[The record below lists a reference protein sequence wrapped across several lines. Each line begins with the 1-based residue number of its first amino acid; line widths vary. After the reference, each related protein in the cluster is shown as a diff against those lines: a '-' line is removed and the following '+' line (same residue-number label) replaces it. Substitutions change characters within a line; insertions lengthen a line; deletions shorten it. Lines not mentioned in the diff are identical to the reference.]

1 MKGSQNY
8 KVPSD
13 NVPHLPSTNIQKK
26 VARWKYLRKMRE
38 LNTLAGEV
46 DALHDGGD
54 DPAGVGED
62 EGQEQV
68 GVDFVS

>member
-1 MKGSQNY
+1 MEVSEEDERNTPG
-8 KVPSD
+8 
-13 NVPHLPSTNIQKK
+13 
-26 VARWKYLRKMRE
+26 E

-46 DALHDGGD
+46 DALHDGSD

-68 GVDFVS
+68 GVDLVS

>member
-1 MKGSQNY
+1 MIVGTFDKHPKEGC
-8 KVPSD
+8 
-13 NVPHLPSTNIQKK
+13 
-26 VARWKYLRKMRE
+26 KMEVSEEDERNTPGE

>member
-1 MKGSQNY
+1 MIVGTFHKHPEEGC
-8 KVPSD
+8 
-13 NVPHLPSTNIQKK
+13 
-26 VARWKYLRKMRE
+26 KMEVSEEDERNTPRE
-38 LNTLAGEV
+38 LNTLAGKV

-68 GVDFVS
+68 GMDFVS

>member
-1 MKGSQNY
+1 MIVGTFHKHPEEGC
-8 KVPSD
+8 
-13 NVPHLPSTNIQKK
+13 
-26 VARWKYLRKMRE
+26 KMEVSEEDERNTPGE

-46 DALHDGGD
+46 DALHDAGD
-54 DPAGVGED
+54 DPADVGED